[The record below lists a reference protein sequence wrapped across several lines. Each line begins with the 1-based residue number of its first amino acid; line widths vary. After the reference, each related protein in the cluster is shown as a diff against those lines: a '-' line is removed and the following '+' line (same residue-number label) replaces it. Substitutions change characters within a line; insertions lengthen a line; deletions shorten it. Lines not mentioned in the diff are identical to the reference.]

1 MLGIRDIIVL
11 TVILGSLP
19 FCFAFPFYGIL
30 VWTVLSFLN
39 PEKFAWVANQLP
51 VSMAVAIPT
60 LAGFVLF
67 SRGTSRLFRR
77 DVFMLA
83 VLWLWFTATT
93 LNSVHDAMF
102 AEKAA
107 SAWYYWNMVSK
118 ILMMTAVTIGI
129 VDTWDR
135 LRWLVLVIAG
145 SFGFLVLKTLPI
157 MILSG
162 GASRVYGPP
171 NSMIADNNDFGLALN
186 MALPF
191 FFFLAKTESN
201 RRMRWLMGLLFL
213 ATIPAILF
221 TYSRGALVGLVAVL
235 LCMMLQAKQK
245 LILLPVAVLVFVFAA
260 FLTPQSWRDRMSTQN
275 ALDASARS
283 RLNAWSFSWALAKD
297 NPLMGGGFDAF
308 TPALFARYAPTAK
321 DVHGP
326 HSIYF
331 GVLAEHGF
339 IGLFLYLALIASC
352 FAALHRTKRIA
363 RFRVDERGANYANMF
378 RFSLVGFLA
387 SGAFLGRA
395 YFDLFFAI
403 VACITILRQISAA
416 EWTGAAHLD
425 LQDPTTVIDADQLA
439 SKDAVL

>member
-1 MLGIRDIIVL
+1 
-11 TVILGSLP
+11 
-19 FCFAFPFYGIL
+19 
-30 VWTVLSFLN
+30 
-39 PEKFAWVANQLP
+39 
-51 VSMAVAIPT
+51 
-60 LAGFVLF
+60 
-67 SRGTSRLFRR
+67 
-77 DVFMLA
+77 
-83 VLWLWFTATT
+83 
-93 LNSVHDAMF
+93 
-102 AEKAA
+102 
-107 SAWYYWNMVSK
+107 
-118 ILMMTAVTIGI
+118 
-129 VDTWDR
+129 
-135 LRWLVLVIAG
+135 
-145 SFGFLVLKTLPI
+145 
-157 MILSG
+157 
-162 GASRVYGPP
+162 
-171 NSMIADNNDFGLALN
+171 
-186 MALPF
+186 
-191 FFFLAKTESN
+191 
-201 RRMRWLMGLLFL
+201 
-213 ATIPAILF
+213 
-221 TYSRGALVGLVAVL
+221 
-235 LCMMLQAKQK
+235 
-245 LILLPVAVLVFVFAA
+245 
-260 FLTPQSWRDRMSTQN
+260 MSTQN